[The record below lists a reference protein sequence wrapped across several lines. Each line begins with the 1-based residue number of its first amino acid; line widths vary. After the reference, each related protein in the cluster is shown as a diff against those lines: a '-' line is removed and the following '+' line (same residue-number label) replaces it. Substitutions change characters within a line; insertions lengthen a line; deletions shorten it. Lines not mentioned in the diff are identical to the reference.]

1 MVTRVLSIK
10 MSPEWRKNL
19 GFKKCPFP
27 LNKGVPSTELTD
39 KKIMW
44 IFARGQI
51 SRPLDGS
58 VTWID
63 CSVLMK
69 RLYCIIF
76 YLSVQLRTNTHKTG
90 PGSWKADWAI
100 FRLAVNP
107 PFKFLIPGITNRRL
121 KSIPQLT
128 NPRFAPKS
136 GLTTFLT
143 ACMLL
148 KRIIIWHKK
157 LATEHGFLSSAFGD
171 RLLGFLLVL
180 WLTLRQT
187 ILLQSSSSVSW

>member
-1 MVTRVLSIK
+1 MQYINFNLSEIIIVHVVKAAIIVISEHFNLSTLLVVSHVLSTK
-10 MSPEWRKNL
+10 VSPEWRKNL

-27 LNKGVPSTELTD
+27 LNRGVPSTELTD

-128 NPRFAPKS
+128 NPRLVPKS
-136 GLTTFLT
+136 GLTIFST
-143 ACMLL
+143 AS
-148 KRIIIWHKK
+148 
-157 LATEHGFLSSAFGD
+157 F
-171 RLLGFLLVL
+171 
-180 WLTLRQT
+180 
-187 ILLQSSSSVSW
+187 